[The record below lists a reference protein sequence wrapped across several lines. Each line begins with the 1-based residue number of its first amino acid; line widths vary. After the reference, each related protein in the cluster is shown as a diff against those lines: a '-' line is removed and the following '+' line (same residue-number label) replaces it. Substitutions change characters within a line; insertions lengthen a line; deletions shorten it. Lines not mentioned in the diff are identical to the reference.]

1 MESTVNT
8 KQSLLGMGV
17 GDWPEGVG
25 NERKKDGVKYGRQRV
40 EEAEQKG
47 MGGWTQT
54 GRQHG

>member
-1 MESTVNT
+1 MNT